1 MKKLLMACLFTVCLF
16 TVCGGASA
24 SGLANTSPELTSPGA
39 ELVKGGVSFRF
50 CDDCV
55 YAYPTE
61 SLKGVNASV
70 KFDCEKDRKRVF
82 VPSSDIFSSVKESKK
97 VDSKSSNLKRSIS
110 NSSVKT
116 KDCSFGED
124 IDADVEFRFGNNFH
138 FGVQLN
144 GWKIGKISFDTD
156 RVSITAYSN
165 LCIDDMDLGRHSR
178 DAAFI
183 SLSGSIE
190 IARLKRTYCN
200 DIFVYAGNRLS
211 VCDAKNMELL
221 VKRNWWGTCGL
232 DRLAVVDGLE
242 KGDGQAFDQW
252 FLSVGGHRG
261 SDGSMWIKRWNGK
274 ISFGHLVCETL
285 SVDSILTPVVSS
297 FTESCLGESSSLT
310 SEEVMS
316 AEKLKV
322 GVLALPKLRKNV
334 QMFKWGS
341 NVLPDYVLDFK
352 ADEFGRLHSD
362 TLFKVEVD
370 RFVPVGYSEL
380 EGYANKAY
388 VKVFDEEIK
397 RNKKQAMDEAL
408 ESYREYRTNCKKR
421 VTDAD
426 KKANEFKNERDALSK
441 ALDETKVELEKT
453 KVESSETKK
462 KLEEDLSS
470 ANSEIS
476 RLKSELGTSNRK
488 LSESESDLARVRR
501 VVSEELGQLCNLF
514 IEVLHKDS
522 FSHVECDNGEATR
535 FMLNIC
541 GRVRWTALRLDEVL
555 KGSLTPQRH

>member
-1 MKKLLMACLFTVCLF
+1 MKKLLMACLFTVC
-16 TVCGGASA
+16 GGASA
-24 SGLANTSPELTSPGA
+24 SSLANTSPELTSSGA
-39 ELVKGGVSFRF
+39 ELVKGEVSLRF

-61 SLKGVNASV
+61 SLKGVSASV

-97 VDSKSSNLKRSIS
+97 VDSKSLNLKRSIS

-156 RVSITAYSN
+156 RISITAHSN
-165 LCIDDMDLGRHSR
+165 LCIDDMDLGWRSR

-252 FLSVGGHRG
+252 FLHVGGHRG
-261 SDGSMWIKRWNGK
+261 SDGSMWIERLTGE
-274 ISFGHLVCETL
+274 ISFRHLVCETL
-285 SVDSILTPVVSS
+285 SVDGFLSTLVDSFEKSCLSGSS
-297 FTESCLGESSSLT
+297 FSAGEKVISYDQ
-310 SEEVMS
+310 M
-316 AEKLKV
+316 EK
-322 GVLALPKLRKNV
+322 GALALSKLGKNV
-334 QMFKWGS
+334 QMFKLGS
-341 NVLPDYVLDFK
+341 GVLPDYVLDFK

-388 VKVFDEEIK
+388 VKLFEKEL
-397 RNKKQAMDEAL
+397 RENKERAKDEAW
-408 ESYREYRTNCKKR
+408 ESYREYRINCKKR

-488 LSESESDLARVRR
+488 LSESESDLARMRR

-514 IEVLHKDS
+514 SEVLHKDS

-535 FMLNIC
+535 FMHDIC
-541 GRVRWTALRLDEVL
+541 GRVRWIALRLDEGL
-555 KGSLTPQRH
+555 KGSLNLQRH

>member
-1 MKKLLMACLFTVCLF
+1 MKKLLMVCLF
-16 TVCGGASA
+16 AVCGGASA
-24 SGLANTSPELTSPGA
+24 SSLANTSPELTSPSA
-39 ELVKGGVSFRF
+39 ELVKGKISLRF

-61 SLKGVNASV
+61 SLKGVDASI
-70 KFDCEKDRKRVF
+70 KFDCEKDGKKVF
-82 VPSSDIFSSVKESKK
+82 VPGSDVFSFVKESQK
-97 VDSKSSNLKRSIS
+97 VDSKSLNLKRSIS

-124 IDADVEFRFGNNFH
+124 PDVEFRFGNNFH

-156 RVSITAYSN
+156 RVSITVHSN
-165 LCIDDMDLGRHSR
+165 LCIDDMDLGRRSR

-183 SLSGSIE
+183 SLGGSIE

-200 DIFVYAGNRLS
+200 DMFVYAGNRLS

-242 KGDGQAFDQW
+242 KGDSQAFDKW
-252 FLSVGGHRG
+252 FLSVGGHRD
-261 SDGSMWIKRWNGK
+261 SDGSMWIERLTGE
-274 ISFGHLVCETL
+274 ISFRYLVCADLSIDGFLSTL
-285 SVDSILTPVVSS
+285 VDS
-297 FTESCLGESSSLT
+297 FEKSCLSGLSSS
-310 SEEVMS
+310 
-316 AEKLKV
+316 ADEKVISYDQMKK
-322 GVLALPKLRKNV
+322 GALALSKLEKNV
-334 QMFKWGS
+334 QMFKWVG
-341 NVLPDYVLDFK
+341 NVLPDYVLDFRS
-352 ADEFGRLHSD
+352 DELGRLYSD

-388 VKVFDEEIK
+388 VKLFEKELKENEK
-397 RNKKQAMDEAL
+397 RAKDEAR
-408 ESYREYRTNCKKR
+408 EFYREYRVKCNKK
-421 VTDAD
+421 VADAD

-441 ALDETKVELEKT
+441 ALDETKVELEKK
-453 KVESSETKK
+453 KVELDETEK
-462 KLEEDLSS
+462 KLEKELST

-476 RLKSELGTSNRK
+476 RLKTELGTSDRK

-535 FMLNIC
+535 FMHDIC
-541 GRVRWTALRLDEVL
+541 GRVRWIALRLDRSL
-555 KGSLTPQRH
+555 KGL